1 MTQILNRGAQ
11 DDEVEIGHPSAER
24 ARAASEIGA
33 AIVHQLSGPLTAL
46 LLYVGDLHRNSDRFP
61 TEDDEDPSLRQI
73 AENALRETQRVCSL
87 LQKIGDASI
96 APLKDESNIAHGR
109 EVINWWSRAAGAK
122 SSGQTGDSN
131 LAAAVSASAGY
142 ALLTPR
148 ERQVLLLVSEG
159 LSSKQG
165 AIRLRIGPRTFES
178 HRARIMRKFKAR
190 NAAELVRMALGEAR

>member
-1 MTQILNRGAQ
+1 MTQVLNKGAQ
-11 DDEVEIGHPSAER
+11 ADEYEIGHPSAER

-33 AIVHQLSGPLTAL
+33 AIAHQLSGPLTAL
-46 LLYVGDLHRNSDRFP
+46 LLYVGDLNRNSDRFP
-61 TEDDEDPSLRQI
+61 AEDDAGPSLKQI
-73 AENALRETQRVCSL
+73 AENALRETERVCSL
-87 LQKIGDASI
+87 LQRIGDASI
-96 APLKDESNIAHGR
+96 APLKNDASIAHGR
-109 EVINWWSRAAGAK
+109 EVINWWSRAAGAT
-122 SSGQTGDSN
+122 SGGQAGDSS
-131 LAAAVSASAGY
+131 LAEAVSASASY

-190 NAAELVRMALGEAR
+190 NAAELVRMALGETR